1 MSQDKESEP
10 DRQAGD
16 QIFKSCI
23 LLALPWLAFQ
33 RDMLAIGKRGIQDY
47 SHVRPLQNF
56 ALREMQA
63 LRMALDPSRKWTEST
78 AGLDSKLEE
87 TAAQGVSKFMSALG
101 GILEAQET
109 ALNSAIDALNA
120 ARTGKKKP
128 AE

>member
-1 MSQDKESEP
+1 MP
-10 DRQAGD
+10 YARRQFRRVTLD
-16 QIFKSCI
+16 Q
-23 LLALPWLAFQ
+23 
-33 RDMLAIGKRGIQDY
+33 
-47 SHVRPLQNF
+47 
-56 ALREMQA
+56 
-63 LRMALDPSRKWTEST
+63 SRKWADST

-109 ALNSAIDALNA
+109 VLNSAIEALNA